1 MKSMLRYAFAIPQR
15 IEERLVFNNGAR
27 SRQVERV
34 IQLVLFLGIEEAACA
49 ECRVAMIIRCL
60 AVELIG
66 AVLRYDVVIGQPVG
80 STAWR

>member
-1 MKSMLRYAFAIPQR
+1 
-15 IEERLVFNNGAR
+15 
-27 SRQVERV
+27 
-34 IQLVLFLGIEEAACA
+34 
-49 ECRVAMIIRCL
+49 MIIRCL